1 MLSIICL
8 ADTPPVAYANT
19 FESVEKI
26 LCTLYVK
33 KNTASLYAS
42 ADGWSDFIDI
52 VEIDDPNIGLD
63 QIQADPS
70 PETVY
75 DLSGNRVQQKQKGR
89 TYIRN
94 GKKILVK

>member
-1 MLSIICL
+1 L
-8 ADTPPVAYANT
+8 ADTPPIAYAYT
-19 FESVEKI
+19 FGSVDKS

-42 ADGWSDFIDI
+42 AVGWSDFINI
-52 VEIDDPNIGLD
+52 VEIDDENMDINP
-63 QIQADPS
+63 IQADPAT
-70 PETVY
+70 ETIY
-75 DLSGNRVQQKQKGR
+75 DLSGNRVQQIQKGR